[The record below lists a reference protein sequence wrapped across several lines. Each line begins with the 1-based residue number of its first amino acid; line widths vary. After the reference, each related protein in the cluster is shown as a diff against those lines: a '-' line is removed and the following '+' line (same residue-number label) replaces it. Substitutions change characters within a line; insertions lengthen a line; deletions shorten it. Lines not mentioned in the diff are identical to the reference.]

1 MNQPAKLE
9 PIPLDSPAIQRPD
22 PGAIERVV
30 RAPVLIFIASAVFW
44 LLVSSCLG
52 LLASTQCHRPG
63 SLVVLSDLPWLTFG
77 RVFPA
82 FQCAFVYGW
91 LSSAGIGVAIWLL
104 SRLSNTA
111 YPTVYLPVLSA
122 VTWNIGVGAGI
133 LSILGAGGN
142 GRELLDFPFQAAF
155 LLLLAFLFF
164 GIWAVLVIWNRAPDS
179 VFISEWYI
187 FAALLCFAWSFPTAN
202 ILLNLPQSS
211 IGPAPGVSQGAIH
224 AWFEKGLFGLWLAP
238 LALAVVYYIIPKL
251 VEKPIYSR
259 KLALLGFWAWI
270 ACAAFGGMAV
280 FIGGPFP
287 AWMVT
292 TAIVANVLALIPVLA
307 VAANFHM
314 TTRSAV
320 EAVRSS
326 LVFRFV
332 TFGAMIFT
340 VYGFEAAANSLRTIS
355 QVTQFTLVTLGQNH
369 LFLYGFCSL
378 ILFGAIYY
386 LVPQLLNRPIIFAG
400 IANFHFW
407 MSVAGL
413 TLLWVVLTIGGL
425 IQGFGLED
433 AKVSMD
439 SISDL
444 LKPFLML
451 QSLGA
456 LIIIVANFAFAVA
469 VALIFLLPGRVRWR
483 SHVPETSVE
492 RTPEV
497 TVA

>member
-1 MNQPAKLE
+1 MNQPANLE
-9 PIPLDSPAIQRPD
+9 SIPPGHLAVERND
-22 PGAIERVV
+22 PEGIERVV
-30 RAPVLIFIASAVFW
+30 RVPVLIFLVSAVFW
-44 LLVSSCLG
+44 LLVSSCFG
-52 LLASTQCHRPG
+52 LLASTQCHKPG
-63 SLVVLSDLPWLTFG
+63 SLAVFANLPWLTFG
-77 RVFPA
+77 RVFSA
-82 FQCAFVYGW
+82 FQIAFVYGW

-104 SRLSNTA
+104 SRLCNTA
-111 YPTVYLPVLSA
+111 HRTVYLPVLSA
-122 VTWNIGVGAGI
+122 VTWNTGVGVGI
-133 LSILGAGGN
+133 LSILIAGGN
-142 GRELLDFPFQAAF
+142 GRELLDFPFHTAF
-155 LLLLAFLFF
+155 ILLLAFLFF
-164 GIWAVLVIWNRAPDS
+164 GIWAVLVIWNREPGA
-179 VFISEWYI
+179 VYISEWYI
-187 FAALLCFAWSFPTAN
+187 FAGFLCFAWSFSTAN

-211 IGPAPGVSQGAIH
+211 IGPAPGISQGAIH

-238 LALAVVYYIIPKL
+238 LALAVAFYIIPKS
-251 VEKPIYSR
+251 VEKPIYSY

-292 TAIVANVLALIPVLA
+292 AGIVANVLALIPVLA

-314 TTRSAV
+314 TTRSAAGSV
-320 EAVRSS
+320 QSS

-332 TFGAMIFT
+332 TLGAMIFT
-340 VYGFEAAANSLRTIS
+340 FYGFEAAANSLRTIG
-355 QVTQFTLVTLGQNH
+355 QFTQFTLVILGQNH

-386 LVPQLLNRPIIFAG
+386 LLPQLLNRPIIFAG

-407 MSVAGL
+407 MSIVGL
-413 TLLWVVLTIGGL
+413 AMLWFALTMGGV

-444 LKPFLML
+444 LKPFLLL
-451 QSLGA
+451 QSVAA
-456 LIIIVANFAFAVA
+456 LIIFVANVTFAIA
-469 VALIFLLPGRVRWR
+469 VALILLLPGRVR
-483 SHVPETSVE
+483 SPSQVPETSVE

>member
-1 MNQPAKLE
+1 MNQPANLE
-9 PIPLDSPAIQRPD
+9 PIQPDNPAREHQDIE
-22 PGAIERVV
+22 AVERVV
-30 RAPVLIFIASAVFW
+30 RVPVLIFLVSAVFW
-44 LLVSSCLG
+44 LLVSSCFG
-52 LLASTQCHRPG
+52 LLASTECHRPG
-63 SLVVLSDLPWLTFG
+63 SLAVFSNLPWLTFG

-82 FQCAFVYGW
+82 FQIAFVYGW

-104 SRLSNTA
+104 SRLCNTA
-111 YPTVYLPVLSA
+111 HPTVYFPVLSA
-122 VTWNIGVGAGI
+122 VTWNTGVGVGI
-133 LSILGAGGN
+133 LSILIAGSN
-142 GRELLDFPFQAAF
+142 GRELLDFPFHTVF
-155 LLLLAFLFF
+155 ILLLAFLFF
-164 GIWAVLVIWNRAPDS
+164 GIWAVLVIWNREPGA
-179 VFISEWYI
+179 VYISEWYI
-187 FAALLCFAWSFPTAN
+187 FAGFLCFAWSFSTAN

-211 IGPAPGVSQGAIH
+211 IGPAAGISQGAIL

-238 LALAVVYYIIPKL
+238 LALAVAFYIIPKA
-251 VEKPIYSR
+251 VEKPIYSY

-292 TAIVANVLALIPVLA
+292 AGIVANVLALVPVLA

-314 TTRSAV
+314 TTRSAAGSV
-320 EAVRSS
+320 ESS

-332 TFGAMIFT
+332 TLGAMIFT
-340 VYGFEAAANSLRTIS
+340 FYGFEAAANSLRTIG
-355 QVTQFTLVTLGQNH
+355 QFTQFTLVVLGQNH

-378 ILFGAIYY
+378 ILFGAIYH
-386 LVPQLLNRPIIFAG
+386 LLPLLLNRPIIFAG

-407 MSVAGL
+407 MSIVGL
-413 TLLWVVLTIGGL
+413 TMLWFVLTIGGV

-444 LKPFLML
+444 LTPFLML
-451 QSLGA
+451 QSIAA
-456 LIIIVANFAFAVA
+456 LIIFVANVTFAVA
-469 VALIFLLPGRVRWR
+469 VALIFLLPGRVR
-483 SHVPETSVE
+483 SPSQVPETSVE